1 MATIYEAFERREII
15 DSHHGMLWEVP
26 LEEHLGFAY
35 VQTLSMS
42 AFSQLGTL
50 VKILDYR
57 SEQPFKGKG
66 VDFFKTIDFLTS
78 PVLGINPP
86 PQRGEKKWKKLGY
99 LPILE
104 EDLRSP
110 EFKGGINYSLKLDLH
125 KVKWSVYFGIAACD
139 YFDEEFTYEQ
149 VKHLG
154 FFAFTNLRIMR
165 HRITME
171 WMKNL
176 DMDYES
182 YTTSD
187 SPTYINLDE
196 QKEFAKYGVHYS
208 EVPRAI
214 RGRAMRNG

>member
-1 MATIYEAFERREII
+1 METNHVAFERRDIV

-110 EFKGGINYSLKLDLH
+110 EFKAEYIRSNSINIEKQIWYVFYGISASDTL
-125 KVKWSVYFGIAACD
+125 
-139 YFDEEFTYEQ
+139 EEKYTYNQ
-149 VKHLG
+149 VKQLS
-154 FFAFTNLRIMR
+154 FFGFTNLRFIH

-171 WMKNL
+171 WMKYL
-176 DMDYES
+176 GKDYES

-187 SPTYINLDE
+187 SPAYINLDD
-196 QKEFAKYGVHYS
+196 QKYFVKCGVHYN
-208 EVPRAI
+208 EVPREI

>member
-1 MATIYEAFERREII
+1 METTNEAFELREIV

-50 VKILDYR
+50 VKILNYR

-66 VDFFKTIDFLTS
+66 VDFFKNIDFLTS

-110 EFKGGINYSLKLDLH
+110 EFKGGINYSLKLDLY
-125 KVKWSVYFGIAACD
+125 KVKWTVFFGVAVCD
-139 YFDEEFTYEQ
+139 AKDEKYSYNQ
-149 VKHLG
+149 VKHLS
-154 FFAFTNLRIMR
+154 FIRFTNLRFMR

-171 WMKNL
+171 WMKYL
-176 DMDYES
+176 DMDYKS

-187 SPTYINLDE
+187 SPAYINLDE
-196 QKEFAKYGVHYS
+196 QKEFVKCGVHYS
-208 EVPRAI
+208 EVPREI
-214 RGRAMRNG
+214 RGRAIRNG

>member
-1 MATIYEAFERREII
+1 METTNEAFELREIV

-26 LEEHLGFAY
+26 LGEHLGFAY

-42 AFSQLGTL
+42 AFRQLGTL

-66 VDFFKTIDFLTS
+66 ADFFKTIDFLTS

-110 EFKGGINYSLKLDLH
+110 EFKGVNWFIQTNPFERDL
-125 KVKWSVYFGIAACD
+125 SVYFGIASCN
-139 YFDEEFTYEQ
+139 YFDEEFTYDQ
-149 VKHLG
+149 VKHLS
-154 FFAFTNLRIMR
+154 FFGFTNLRFMR

-171 WMKNL
+171 WMKYL
-176 DMDYES
+176 GMDYES

-187 SPTYINLDE
+187 SPAYINLDY
-196 QKEFAKYGVHYS
+196 QKYYVKYGVHYS
-208 EVPRAI
+208 EVPREI
-214 RGRAMRNG
+214 RGRAIRNG

>member
-1 MATIYEAFERREII
+1 METTNEAFELREII

-42 AFSQLGTL
+42 AFRQLGTL

-66 VDFFKTIDFLTS
+66 ADFFKTIDFLTS

-110 EFKGGINYSLKLDLH
+110 EFKGGINYSLKLDLY
-125 KVKWSVYFGIAACD
+125 KVKWTVYFGIAACD
-139 YFDEEFTYEQ
+139 YFDEEFTYNQ
-149 VKHLG
+149 VKQLSSFG
-154 FFAFTNLRIMR
+154 FTNLRFMR

-171 WMKNL
+171 WMKYL
-176 DMDYES
+176 GMDYES

-187 SPTYINLDE
+187 SPAYIRLDD
-196 QKEFAKYGVHYS
+196 QKYYVKCGVYYS
-208 EVPRAI
+208 EVPREI
-214 RGRAMRNG
+214 RGRAIRNG

>member
-1 MATIYEAFERREII
+1 MEITNEAFELREIV

-42 AFSQLGTL
+42 AFRQLGTL

-66 VDFFKTIDFLTS
+66 VDFFKNIDFLTS

-104 EDLRSP
+104 KDLRSP
-110 EFKGGINYSLKLDLH
+110 EFKAVNWFIQTNPFERD
-125 KVKWSVYFGIAACD
+125 WSVFYGISASD
-139 YFDEEFTYEQ
+139 TLEEKYTYDQ
-149 VKHLG
+149 VKHLS
-154 FFAFTNLRIMR
+154 FFGFTNLRFMR

-171 WMKNL
+171 WMKYL
-176 DMDYES
+176 GMDYES

-187 SPTYINLDE
+187 SPAYIRLDD
-196 QKEFAKYGVHYS
+196 QKYFVKCGIHYS
-208 EVPRAI
+208 EVPREI
-214 RGRAMRNG
+214 RGRAIRNG

>member
-1 MATIYEAFERREII
+1 METTNEAFELREII

-26 LEEHLGFAY
+26 LEENLGFAY

-66 VDFFKTIDFLTS
+66 ADFFKTIDFLTS

-110 EFKGGINYSLKLDLH
+110 EFKAVNWFIQTNPFERD
-125 KVKWSVYFGIAACD
+125 WSVFYGISASD
-139 YFDEEFTYEQ
+139 TLEEKYTYDQ
-149 VKHLG
+149 VKHLS
-154 FFAFTNLRIMR
+154 FFGFTNLRFMR

-171 WMKNL
+171 WMKYL
-176 DMDYES
+176 GMDYES

-187 SPTYINLDE
+187 SPAYIYLE
-196 QKEFAKYGVHYS
+196 YQKYFVKCGIHYS
-208 EVPRAI
+208 EVPREI
-214 RGRAMRNG
+214 RGRAIRNG

>member
-1 MATIYEAFERREII
+1 METNHVDFERREII

-57 SEQPFKGKG
+57 SEHPFKGKG
-66 VDFFKTIDFLTS
+66 ADFFKNIDFLTS

-110 EFKGGINYSLKLDLH
+110 EFKAEYIRDNSINIEKQIWY
-125 KVKWSVYFGIAACD
+125 VFFGISASD
-139 YFDEEFTYEQ
+139 TLEEKYTYNQ
-149 VKHLG
+149 VKHLSSFG
-154 FFAFTNLRIMR
+154 FTNLRFMR

-171 WMKNL
+171 WMKYL

-187 SPTYINLDE
+187 SPAYINLDD
-196 QKEFAKYGVHYS
+196 QKYFVKCGVHYS
-208 EVPRAI
+208 EVPREI
-214 RGRAMRNG
+214 RGRAIRS

>member
-1 MATIYEAFERREII
+1 METTNEAFELREII

-42 AFSQLGTL
+42 AFRQLGTL

-66 VDFFKTIDFLTS
+66 TDFFKTIDFLTS

-110 EFKGGINYSLKLDLH
+110 EFKAVNWFIQTNPFERD
-125 KVKWSVYFGIAACD
+125 WSVFYGISASD
-139 YFDEEFTYEQ
+139 TLEEKYTYDQ
-149 VKHLG
+149 VKHLS
-154 FFAFTNLRIMR
+154 FFGFTNLRFMR

-171 WMKNL
+171 WMKYL
-176 DMDYES
+176 GMDYES
-182 YTTSD
+182 YATSD
-187 SPTYINLDE
+187 SPAYIYLE
-196 QKEFAKYGVHYS
+196 YQKYFVKCGIHYS
-208 EVPRAI
+208 EVPREI
-214 RGRAMRNG
+214 RGRAIRNG

>member
-1 MATIYEAFERREII
+1 METTNEAFELREIV

-26 LEEHLGFAY
+26 VEEHLGFAY

-50 VKILDYR
+50 VKILNYR

-66 VDFFKTIDFLTS
+66 VDFFKNIDFLTS

-110 EFKGGINYSLKLDLH
+110 EFKAVNWFIQTNPFERD
-125 KVKWSVYFGIAACD
+125 WSVFYGISASD
-139 YFDEEFTYEQ
+139 TLEEKYTYVQ
-149 VKHLG
+149 VKHLS
-154 FFAFTNLRIMR
+154 FFGFTNLRFMR

-171 WMKNL
+171 WMKYL
-176 DMDYES
+176 GMGYES

-187 SPTYINLDE
+187 SSAYIRLDD
-196 QKEFAKYGVHYS
+196 QKYYVKCGVHYS
-208 EVPRAI
+208 EVPREI
-214 RGRAMRNG
+214 RGRAIRNG